1 MQLFARWGFL
11 LNASCFQGIVFLN
24 LVASISN
31 HQKKYSSYKIF
42 CEVEFLLA
50 DPLRNLNLP
59 VDLVSPDFGGTK
71 GDYLS
76 CRDSI
81 VLFVFR
87 ISART

>member
-1 MQLFARWGFL
+1 MLPAFREML
-11 LNASCFQGIVFLN
+11 FLN

-31 HQKKYSSYKIF
+31 HPKKYSSYKIF

-50 DPLRNLNLP
+50 DALRNLNLP
-59 VDLVSPDFGGTK
+59 VDLVSPDLGRTK

>member
-1 MQLFARWGFL
+1 MLPAFREML
-11 LNASCFQGIVFLN
+11 FLN
-24 LVASISN
+24 LVNPISN
-31 HQKKYSSYKIF
+31 HPNKYSSYNIF

-50 DPLRNLNLP
+50 NPLRNLNLP
-59 VDLVSPDFGGTK
+59 VDLVSPDLGRTK

>member
-1 MQLFARWGFL
+1 MLPAFREML
-11 LNASCFQGIVFLN
+11 FLN
-24 LVASISN
+24 LVASILN
-31 HQKKYSSYKIF
+31 HQKTYSSYKIF

-59 VDLVSPDFGGTK
+59 VDLVSPDLGRTK

-87 ISART
+87 VSART

>member
-1 MQLFARWGFL
+1 MLPAFREML
-11 LNASCFQGIVFLN
+11 FLN
-24 LVASISN
+24 FVTSISN
-31 HQKKYSSYKIF
+31 HPKKYSSYNIF

-59 VDLVSPDFGGTK
+59 VDLVSPNLGRTK

-87 ISART
+87 VSART

>member
-1 MQLFARWGFL
+1 MLPAFWEML
-11 LNASCFQGIVFLN
+11 FLN
-24 LVASISN
+24 LVATILN
-31 HQKKYSSYKIF
+31 HPKKYSSYNIF

-59 VDLVSPDFGGTK
+59 VDLVSPDLGRTK
-71 GDYLS
+71 GDNLS

-87 ISART
+87 VSART

>member
-1 MQLFARWGFL
+1 MLPAFSEML
-11 LNASCFQGIVFLN
+11 FLN
-24 LVASISN
+24 LVASILN
-31 HQKKYSSYKIF
+31 HQKKNTSYKIF
-42 CEVEFLLA
+42 CEVEFLLV

-59 VDLVSPDFGGTK
+59 VDLVSPNLGRTK

-87 ISART
+87 VSART

>member
-1 MQLFARWGFL
+1 MLPAFREML
-11 LNASCFQGIVFLN
+11 FLN

-31 HQKKYSSYKIF
+31 HPKKYSSYNIF

-50 DPLRNLNLP
+50 NPLRNLNLP
-59 VDLVSPDFGGTK
+59 VDYVSPDFGGTK

-81 VLFVFR
+81 VLFVFL

>member
-1 MQLFARWGFL
+1 MLPAFREML
-11 LNASCFQGIVFLN
+11 YLN
-24 LVASISN
+24 LVASILN
-31 HQKKYSSYKIF
+31 HPKKYSSYKIF

-50 DPLRNLNLP
+50 DPLRNLNLS

>member
-1 MQLFARWGFL
+1 MVVPAECFL
-11 LNASCFQGIVFLN
+11 LSGKCFFLTW
-24 LVASISN
+24 LLQSQII
-31 HQKKYSSYKIF
+31 QKYSSYKIF

-50 DPLRNLNLP
+50 NPLRNLNLP

>member
-1 MQLFARWGFL
+1 MLPAFREML
-11 LNASCFQGIVFLN
+11 FLN
-24 LVASISN
+24 LVASVSN
-31 HQKKYSSYKIF
+31 HPKKYSSYNIF
-42 CEVEFLLA
+42 YEVEFLLA

>member
-1 MQLFARWGFL
+1 MLPAFREML
-11 LNASCFQGIVFLN
+11 FLN
-24 LVASISN
+24 LVASILN
-31 HQKKYSSYKIF
+31 HPKKYSSYNIF

-71 GDYLS
+71 SDYLS

>member
-1 MQLFARWGFL
+1 MLPAFREML
-11 LNASCFQGIVFLN
+11 FLN
-24 LVASISN
+24 LVALISN
-31 HQKKYSSYKIF
+31 HPKKYSSYNIF

-59 VDLVSPDFGGTK
+59 VDLVSPDLGRTK

>member
-1 MQLFARWGFL
+1 MLPAFREML
-11 LNASCFQGIVFLN
+11 FLN
-24 LVASISN
+24 LVASILN
-31 HQKKYSSYKIF
+31 HQKKYSSYMIF

-59 VDLVSPDFGGTK
+59 VDLVSPDLGGTK

-81 VLFVFR
+81 VLFIFR
-87 ISART
+87 VSART

>member
-1 MQLFARWGFL
+1 MLPAFREIL
-11 LNASCFQGIVFLN
+11 FLN
-24 LVASISN
+24 LVASILN
-31 HQKKYSSYKIF
+31 HPKKYSSYNIF

-59 VDLVSPDFGGTK
+59 VDLVSPDLGRTK

-87 ISART
+87 ISTRT

>member
-1 MQLFARWGFL
+1 MLPAFREIL
-11 LNASCFQGIVFLN
+11 FLN
-24 LVASISN
+24 LVATISI
-31 HQKKYSSYKIF
+31 HTEKYLSYNIF
-42 CEVEFLLA
+42 YEVEFLLA
-50 DPLRNLNLP
+50 NPLRNLNLP
-59 VDLVSPDFGGTK
+59 VDLVSPDLGRTK

>member
-1 MQLFARWGFL
+1 MLPAFREIL
-11 LNASCFQGIVFLN
+11 FLN
-24 LVASISN
+24 LVASILN
-31 HQKKYSSYKIF
+31 HPKKYSSYKIF

-59 VDLVSPDFGGTK
+59 VDLVSPDLGGTK

>member
-1 MQLFARWGFL
+1 MLPAFREMLFL
-11 LNASCFQGIVFLN
+11 YLIT
-24 LVASISN
+24 SISN
-31 HQKKYSSYKIF
+31 HPNKYSSYKIF

-59 VDLVSPDFGGTK
+59 VDLVSPDLGRTK

>member
-1 MQLFARWGFL
+1 MLPAFREML
-11 LNASCFQGIVFLN
+11 FLN
-24 LVASISN
+24 LVATISN
-31 HQKKYSSYKIF
+31 HPKKFLSYNIF

-50 DPLRNLNLP
+50 NPLRNLNLP
-59 VDLVSPDFGGTK
+59 VDLVSPDLGRTK

>member
-1 MQLFARWGFL
+1 MLPAFREML
-11 LNASCFQGIVFLN
+11 FLN
-24 LVASISN
+24 LDASNLN
-31 HQKKYSSYKIF
+31 HPKKYSSYKIF

-87 ISART
+87 VSAGT

>member
-1 MQLFARWGFL
+1 MLPAFREML
-11 LNASCFQGIVFLN
+11 FLN
-24 LVASISN
+24 LVASILN
-31 HQKKYSSYKIF
+31 HPKKYSSYKIF

-59 VDLVSPDFGGTK
+59 VDLVSPDLRRTK

>member
-1 MQLFARWGFL
+1 MLPAFREML
-11 LNASCFQGIVFLN
+11 FLN
-24 LVASISN
+24 LVHPISN
-31 HQKKYSSYKIF
+31 HPKKFSSYNIF

-59 VDLVSPDFGGTK
+59 VDLVSPDLGRTK
-71 GDYLS
+71 GDNLS

-87 ISART
+87 VSART

>member
-1 MQLFARWGFL
+1 MLPAFREML
-11 LNASCFQGIVFLN
+11 FLN
-24 LVASISN
+24 FFASILN
-31 HQKKYSSYKIF
+31 HPKKYSSYKIF

-59 VDLVSPDFGGTK
+59 VDLVSPDLGRTK
-71 GDYLS
+71 GDNLS

>member
-1 MQLFARWGFL
+1 MLPAFREML
-11 LNASCFQGIVFLN
+11 FLN
-24 LVASISN
+24 LVASILN
-31 HQKKYSSYKIF
+31 HPKKYSSYKIF

-50 DPLRNLNLP
+50 DHLRNLNLP
-59 VDLVSPDFGGTK
+59 VDLVSPDLGRTK

-87 ISART
+87 GSART

>member
-1 MQLFARWGFL
+1 MLPAFREML
-11 LNASCFQGIVFLN
+11 FLN

-31 HQKKYSSYKIF
+31 HQKKYSSYNIF

-59 VDLVSPDFGGTK
+59 VDLVSPDLGRTK

-87 ISART
+87 VSART

>member
-1 MQLFARWGFL
+1 MLPAFREML
-11 LNASCFQGIVFLN
+11 FLN
-24 LVASISN
+24 LVATISN
-31 HQKKYSSYKIF
+31 YPKKYSSYNIF

-59 VDLVSPDFGGTK
+59 VDLVSPDLGRTK

-87 ISART
+87 VSART